1 MKRSVTLLAFAL
13 SFALAGWGGQI
24 PRPAPA
30 LTVPTPSGEKINLA
44 DHKGKVV
51 LVKFFLTDCP
61 HCQRSAGIIMP
72 VYKEWKSR
80 GMEVIGV
87 AINPDAKQ
95 GIPDFARRF
104 GVTYPMGMGDR
115 LTLTSFAELSAV
127 ARFFVPY
134 MFLIDRKGI
143 IRFEHPGGDQVFYGN
158 EAQNL
163 RSEVD
168 ALLKEPVPASAARK
182 TTAPRKAPPKS

>member
-1 MKRSVTLLAFAL
+1 MKRSVTHLALAL
-13 SFALAGWGGQI
+13 SCALAGWAGQI

-30 LTVPTPSGEKINLA
+30 LTIPTPSGQKIDLA

-51 LVKFFLTDCP
+51 VVKFFLTDCP

-72 VYKEWKSR
+72 IYQEWKSR
-80 GMEVIGV
+80 GLEVIGV
-87 AINPDAKQ
+87 SINPDAKQ

-115 LTLTSFAELSAV
+115 LTLTTFAELSAV
-127 ARFFVPY
+127 ARFSVPY
-134 MFLIDRKGI
+134 LFLIDRKGA

-168 ALLKEPVPASAARK
+168 ALLKEAAPAAARK

>member
-1 MKRSVTLLAFAL
+1 MKRSVTLLAVAF
-13 SFALAGWGGQI
+13 SITLAGWGGQI

-30 LTVPTPSGEKINLA
+30 LTVPTPSGQKIDLA
-44 DHKGKVV
+44 EYKGKVV
-51 LVKFFLTDCP
+51 LVEFFLTDCP
-61 HCQRSAGIIMP
+61 HCQRSAGNIMP
-72 VYKEWKSR
+72 IYKEWKSR

-104 GVTYPMGMGDR
+104 GATYPMGMGDR
-115 LTLTSFAELSAV
+115 LTLTNFAELSAV

-134 MFLIDRKGI
+134 IFLIDRKGM
-143 IRFEHPGGDQVFYGN
+143 IRFEHAGGDQAFSNN
-158 EAQNL
+158 EEQNL
-163 RSEVD
+163 RTELD
-168 ALLKEPVPASAARK
+168 LLLKEAVPASARK

>member
-1 MKRSVTLLAFAL
+1 MKRSVTLVALAL

-24 PRPAPA
+24 PRPAPP
-30 LTVPTPSGEKINLA
+30 LTVPTPSGQKIDLA
-44 DHKGKVV
+44 DYKGKVV

-80 GMEVIGV
+80 GLEVIGIS
-87 AINPDAKQ
+87 INPDAKV
-95 GIPDFARRF
+95 GIPEFARRF
-104 GVTYPMGMGDR
+104 GVTFPMGMGDR
-115 LTLTSFAELSAV
+115 LTLTNFADLSAV
-127 ARFFVPY
+127 ARFSVPY
-134 MFLIDRKGI
+134 MFLVDRKGM
-143 IRFEHPGGDQVFYGN
+143 IRFEHPGGDQPFYGN

-168 ALLKEPVPASAARK
+168 ALLKEPVPASAAPRK
-182 TTAPRKAPPKS
+182 TTTRKAPPKS